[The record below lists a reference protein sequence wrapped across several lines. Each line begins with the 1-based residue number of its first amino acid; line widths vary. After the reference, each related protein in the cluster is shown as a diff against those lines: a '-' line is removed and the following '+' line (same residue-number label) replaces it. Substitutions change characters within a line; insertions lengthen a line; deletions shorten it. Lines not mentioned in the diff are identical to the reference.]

1 MKTEV
6 WLKIEGKKKYQS
18 WLPGNVQAYKT
29 KPSTNDREITV
40 KVILEIPD
48 EVFEEPVFEVKM
60 TLPKPQHTV
69 PNVSEVSKS
78 VEKELSKQMGFKVK
92 IEIPE
97 TVKEAK

>member
-6 WLKIEGKKKYQS
+6 WLKIEGKKHY
-18 WLPGNVQAYKT
+18 GNWRAGNIQAYKT
-29 KPSTNDREITV
+29 KPSTSDREITV

-48 EVFEEPVFEVKM
+48 EVFEEPVYEVSMK
-60 TLPKPQHTV
+60 LPKPTHSV
-69 PNVSEVSKS
+69 PNMSEVSKS

-97 TVKEAK
+97 TPKAV